1 MFGRILGASL
11 LALVCLVRSC
21 DAGATATATATVS
34 DPDRTAEILDRSGRL
49 PLAFEENRGQHDS
62 RARFVAHGGAYRAFF
77 TDQGVDLVLG
87 RSAAKRASVVRM
99 RLAFPQAGAIPSG
112 HDPLPGRTHY
122 LIESDAARHV
132 RDVVNYAGV
141 DYLSPEAGVDLRFYG
156 SRDEL
161 EFDVIVAPGVDPR
174 KVRLAMQ
181 GAQALRLSHEGSLI
195 VRTASGDMSFRKPVA
210 YQEID
215 GARRFVDASYQLAR
229 NDQVGFRVGQFDPAY
244 PLVIDPVLSASTNLW
259 GTVGGVALDA
269 AKNIYVTGTIW
280 TTDLPVAGGYQTQLA
295 GSYDAYVIKL
305 NPTGTGVIYTTYL
318 GARRA
323 TSGGVGIGVDAAGSA
338 YLTGTTTSTSF
349 PITSGAYRSSG
360 STFVTKLNAAGN
372 ALAYSTYVT
381 APVASL
387 AVDGAGNVYMTGTAT
402 ALVTTAGAFQ
412 PTKAGTSAPY
422 VAKLAPTGTAMMY
435 ATYLGGSANDEGK
448 GIAIDGSG
456 NAYVVGTAR
465 SVNFPLQNPF
475 RAGLGGSSDAFV
487 AKLNASGSALVYATY
502 LGGSADERGLGI
514 AVDATG
520 QAYVTGWTT
529 SFDFPVT
536 PGVFQRTRGSRDSG
550 FSIAFVAKLN
560 SAGNALSYAS
570 YLGGDWCLT
579 TGVFSCFA
587 FLGPDEGIDVGT
599 SIAVDAAGFAYI
611 GGYTSSVD
619 LRQVDPLAPIRL
631 DGDQMHMPLV
641 ARVTPNGSELVY
653 ASALGPNA
661 QDAKVTQIIADGT
674 GGAVA
679 IGNVSGLFFPLTGSP
694 VLGSGT
700 GFVFKLG
707 LGAYPTTIKSSA
719 NPAGPAQSIA
729 LTASV
734 LNPAPGAVVTFKDG
748 TTTLGAVGAAG
759 GTATL
764 NVTLPAGVHR
774 VTATNSIDGKVSPPY
789 FQIVRGQ

>member
-1 MFGRILGASL
+1 MFRRVLGASA
-11 LALVCLVRSC
+11 LALVCLMRAC
-21 DAGATATATATVS
+21 DAGATAAVN
-34 DPDRTAEILDRSGRL
+34 DPSSTAEILDRYGRL
-49 PLAFEENRGQHDS
+49 PLAFEENRGQRDS
-62 RARFVAHGGAYRAFF
+62 HVKFVAHGVAYHAFF
-77 TDQGVDLVLG
+77 TDRGVDLVLG
-87 RSAAKRASVVRM
+87 SGAAKRASVVGI
-99 RLAFPQAGAIPSG
+99 RLAFPHAGAIPSG
-112 HDPLPGRTHY
+112 HDPLPGKTHY

-132 RDVVNYAGV
+132 TDVVNYAGV

-156 SRDEL
+156 SHGEL

-181 GAQALRLSHEGSLI
+181 GAQTLRLSREGSLI
-195 VRTASGDMSFRKPVA
+195 VRTASGDVAFRKPVA

-215 GARRFVDASYQLAR
+215 GAKRFVDARYRLAR
-229 NDQVGFRVGQFDPAY
+229 NDQVGFRVGQYDPAY

-259 GTVGGVALDA
+259 GNVGGVALDA

-323 TSGGVGIGVDAAGSA
+323 TSGGLGIGVDAAGSA

-349 PITSGAYRSSG
+349 PITSGAYRSTG
-360 STFVTKLNAAGN
+360 STFITKLNAAGN

-381 APVASL
+381 APVSSL
-387 AVDGAGNVYMTGTAT
+387 AVDSAGNVYMTGTAS
-402 ALVTTAGAFQ
+402 ALVTTPGAFQ
-412 PTKAGTSAPY
+412 PTKAGASAPY
-422 VAKLAPTGTAMMY
+422 VAKLAPTGTSMAY

-448 GIAIDGSG
+448 GIAIDGGG

-465 SVNFPLQNPF
+465 SINFPVQNPF
-475 RAGLGGSSDAFV
+475 RAGLGGGSDAFV
-487 AKLNASGSALVYATY
+487 AKLNPTGSALVYSTY
-502 LGGSADERGLGI
+502 LGGSADERGFGI

-520 QAYVTGWTT
+520 QAHVTGWTK

-536 PGVFQRTRGSRDSG
+536 PGVFQPTKAYRDSG
-550 FSIAFVAKLN
+550 FSIAFIAKLN
-560 SAGNALSYAS
+560 SAGNALSYSS
-570 YLGGDWCLT
+570 YLGGNWCLT
-579 TGVFSCFA
+579 AGVYSCFA
-587 FLGPDEGIDVGT
+587 FFGADEGIDVGT

-611 GGYTSSVD
+611 GGYTSSLD
-619 LRQVDPLAPIRL
+619 LRQVDALQSIRL
-631 DGDQMHMPLV
+631 DSDQMHMPLV

-661 QDAKVTQIIADGT
+661 QDANVTQIVADGN

-679 IGNVSGLFFPLTGSP
+679 VGNVSGLLFPLTGSP
-694 VLGSGT
+694 VLGSGN
-700 GFVFKLG
+700 GFVFKVG
-707 LGAYPTTIKSSA
+707 LGIYPTTIKSSI

-734 LNPAPGAVVTFKDG
+734 LNPAPGGVVTFKDG
-748 TTTLGAVGAAG
+748 TTTVGAVGAAG
-759 GTATL
+759 GTATI

-774 VTATNSIDGKVSPPY
+774 ITATNSIDGKVSPPY